1 MKREEAFFLSEKI
14 TRRDFIKKAGIITTL
29 ALSGVSVSNAEDK
42 TGIPKRVLGRTD
54 TEVSILALGMG
65 PIGISRMAQP
75 DAEKLINLCID
86 LGINYID
93 VAPTYGDGEEK
104 LGPIM
109 RQRRNE
115 VFLVTKVEETSR
127 DGALRQI
134 NESLKK
140 MQTDHIDA
148 VHIHDFGGLDYGTVL
163 GKGGALE
170 GLIEAKKS
178 GLVKFIGIS
187 GHQKPMNFLKALET
201 DEIDLVMSALN
212 FVDKHTYNFEEKVLP
227 EAIKHKTGIAAMKVL
242 GGAVGM
248 QYDKPMPALLPEEHY
263 THAIRYSLGLEG
275 VSTVVI
281 GLKNEDEIRKAV
293 ETVKNYKPLSD
304 NEKVKI
310 NDIGKDLAKQW
321 GEHFGPI
328 E

>member
-1 MKREEAFFLSEKI
+1 MSEKI
-14 TRRDFIKKAGIITTL
+14 TRRDFIKKTGAITAFT
-29 ALSGVSVSNAEDK
+29 LSGISISNAEDKGK
-42 TGIPKRVLGRTD
+42 TGIPKRILGRTGVK
-54 TEVSILALGMG
+54 VSTLALGMG

-104 LGPIM
+104 LSPIM
-109 RQRRNE
+109 KQRRKE
-115 VFLVTKVEETSR
+115 VFLVTKVEEINK

-140 MQTDHIDA
+140 MQTDYIDA
-148 VHIHDFGGLDYGTVL
+148 VHLHDFGGLDIGVVL
-163 GKGGALE
+163 GKNGALE
-170 GLIEAKKS
+170 GLIEAQKS
-178 GLVKFIGIS
+178 GLLKFIGIS

-201 DEIDLVMSALN
+201 GKIDLVMPAMN
-212 FVDKHTYNFEEKVLP
+212 FVDRHTYNFEEKVLP
-227 EAIKHKTGIAAMKVL
+227 EAIKQKAGIACMKVL

-263 THAIRYSLGLEG
+263 TYAIRYSLGLEG
-275 VSTVVI
+275 VATVVI
-281 GLKNEDEIRKAV
+281 GLKNEYEIRTAV
-293 ETVKNYKPLSD
+293 DTVKSYKPLSD
-304 NEKVKI
+304 DEKVKI

-321 GEHFGPI
+321 GTHFGPI